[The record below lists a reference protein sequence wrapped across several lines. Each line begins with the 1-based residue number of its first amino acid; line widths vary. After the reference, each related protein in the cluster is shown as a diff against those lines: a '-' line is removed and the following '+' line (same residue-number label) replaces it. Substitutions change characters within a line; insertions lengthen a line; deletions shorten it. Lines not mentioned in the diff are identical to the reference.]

1 MQNEWSICESSVHTE
16 TVENSEVEVRICWR
30 HVRFSRLLLSLQV
43 TAAERTKRTLLSGL
57 MPCEM
62 GIENPWIPWFPSCLS
77 CFLPSPF
84 VIYVT
89 SRDGNIFSTRKR
101 EYLRHC
107 VVWSQL
113 TSTRG
118 ARPLFCLQRKVA
130 SLFYEQ
136 QNDNTVAN
144 WLQSS
149 ANSIPF
155 LYSAMIHF
163 VLWNKQTRPLWMNRY
178 RFCSY

>member
-1 MQNEWSICESSVHTE
+1 MQNEWSICEFSVHTE
-16 TVENSEVEVRICWR
+16 TVENSEEQVAICWR
-30 HVRFSRLLLSLQV
+30 HARFFQLLLSLQV
-43 TAAERTKRTLLSGL
+43 TAAGRTKRTLLRGL
-57 MPCEM
+57 MPCKM
-62 GIENPWIPWFPSCLS
+62 RIENPWIPWFPSCLA

-84 VIYVT
+84 VIYVST
-89 SRDGNIFSTRKR
+89 YIFNTEERVPH
-101 EYLRHC
+101 HC

-130 SLFYEQ
+130 SLFYVQ

-149 ANSIPF
+149 ANLFPF
-155 LYSAMIHF
+155 SYSAMIHF
-163 VLWNKQTRPLWMNRY
+163 VPWNKQLWMNRY